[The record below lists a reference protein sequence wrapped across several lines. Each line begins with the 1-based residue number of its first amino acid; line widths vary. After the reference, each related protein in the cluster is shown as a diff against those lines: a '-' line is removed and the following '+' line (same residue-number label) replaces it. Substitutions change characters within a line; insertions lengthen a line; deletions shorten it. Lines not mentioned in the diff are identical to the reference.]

1 MLLLYSIS
9 ESLSPVLE
17 HPTLDYSRSSAIVSC
32 HIEREASARA
42 VELLYI
48 RDNLLNKGD
57 IHKGLTTVEA
67 NVYIL
72 VM

>member
-1 MLLLYSIS
+1 MEGLGNAPHPSVIQEYSIGR
-9 ESLSPVLE
+9 P
-17 HPTLDYSRSSAIVSC
+17 
-32 HIEREASARA
+32 IEREASARV

-48 RDNLLNKGD
+48 RDNLLSKGD